1 MEVLVVEDNE
11 EYRSLLKEALYS
23 SGYTV
28 YTAKDGIAGCE
39 ILTSAEIDMIISDVQ
54 MPRMDG
60 IKFHTFAREIERY
73 KNTKFMFLSGNENHT
88 SLNLNPKIDVFL
100 PKETPIWDIVK
111 VVDEMVFGGYANT
124 WLFTERKP

>member
-1 MEVLVVEDNE
+1 MEILVVEDND

-28 YTAKDGIAGCE
+28 YTAGDGIAGCE
-39 ILTSAEIDMIISDVQ
+39 ILTSAEIDLIISDVQ

-60 IKFHTFAREIERY
+60 IKFHAFAREMERY
-73 KNTKFMFLSGNENHT
+73 KNTKFMFLSGNEHRT
-88 SLNLNPKIDVFL
+88 SLDLNPKIDAFF

-111 VVDEMVFGGYANT
+111 AVDGMIFGGYADT
-124 WLFTERKP
+124 WLSTSRP